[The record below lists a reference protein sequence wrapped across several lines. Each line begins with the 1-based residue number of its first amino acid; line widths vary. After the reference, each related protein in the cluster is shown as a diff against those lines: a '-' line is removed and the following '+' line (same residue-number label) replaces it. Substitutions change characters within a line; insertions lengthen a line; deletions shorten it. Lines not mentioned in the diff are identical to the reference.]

1 MKRHDSFASDEY
13 LRYAAE
19 CERMARLAARPVQ
32 RKAGQVRNLALVP
45 LCVGVLAN
53 VVVLAL
59 S

>member
-19 CERMARLAARPVQ
+19 CERMARLARPVQ
-32 RKAGQVRNLALVP
+32 RKAGHVRNLALVP

-53 VVVLAL
+53 VVVLTL